1 MLTFLENKIYRLDI
15 PVDEMKKYFLMI
27 FLPSVVLVGIVL
39 LIFYVSF
46 TRIEGK
52 ILEKNEI
59 RVVQFQSE
67 IMHKALNAIVSD
79 LLFLSGQTI
88 LQKLAKE
95 KKATSRKIVANE
107 YLSFSKNKRTYD
119 QIRFLDMNGTEIV
132 RVNFNHG
139 QPRIVLAEALQNK
152 AKRHYFENTLQRKR
166 GDVFISP
173 FDLNLENGEIENPAK
188 PVIRFGTP
196 VFDGA
201 NQKSGIVILNYLG
214 AEMLQQLE
222 RLSEGSL
229 GQFVLLNSKGQWLK
243 GLNPEDDW
251 GYIYKKKTMQALDDS
266 FPDAWWQINQA
277 GSGQFYTAK
286 GLFTFETI
294 LKPLS
299 DFDSNLSG
307 SHSWKVVSYVPPE
320 LLNTRFHQ
328 LLFGLLIL
336 YGLLSIGLSLLS
348 WYFATALMHRKT
360 EALKRQQTEKDLKL
374 SLQEKVVL
382 LQEIHH
388 RVKNNLQVISS
399 LLKIQARYIE
409 DKETLAIFQESK
421 DRIHAMS
428 AIHETLYQSD
438 DLANIHTKDYIKK
451 LVDNLFLSYGLDE
464 IVSIIE
470 VQDIPLRVDDAIS
483 CGLIINELVSN
494 SLKYAFSGVQKGK
507 ITIMMSMN
515 ADSKILLTVS
525 DNGVGLPEN
534 LDITTN
540 KTMGLRLVHLMVD
553 ELQGDIQVDK
563 HKGTQFQIQ
572 FVLTQPVVASNSQE

>member
-1 MLTFLENKIYRLDI
+1 LLTFLEIKIYRLEI
-15 PVDEMKKYFLMI
+15 PVDEMIKYFLMI
-27 FLPSVVLVGIVL
+27 FLPSVALVGIVL

-88 LQKLAKE
+88 LLKLAKE

-119 QIRFLDMNGTEIV
+119 QIRFLDVNGTEMV
-132 RVNFNHG
+132 RVNFNQG

-152 AKRHYFENTLQRKR
+152 AKRHYFEKTLQRKR
-166 GDVFISP
+166 GGVFVSP
-173 FDLNLENGEIENPAK
+173 FDLNLDNGEIENPAK

-196 VFDGA
+196 VFDEA

-251 GYIYKKKTMQALDDS
+251 GFMYKKNKMQALGDS
-266 FPDAWWQINQA
+266 FPEAWSKLAQSN
-277 GSGQFYTAK
+277 SGQFYTAK

-307 SHSWKVVSYVPPE
+307 SHSWKIVSYVSPK
-320 LLNTRFHQ
+320 LLDTRFRQ

-336 YGLLSIGLSLLS
+336 FGLLSVGLALLS
-348 WYFATALMHRKT
+348 WYLAVALMHRKT

-409 DKETLAIFQESK
+409 DKETLAIFQSVFLRGFE
-421 DRIHAMS
+421 
-428 AIHETLYQSD
+428 
-438 DLANIHTKDYIKK
+438 K
-451 LVDNLFLSYGLDE
+451 L
-464 IVSIIE
+464 
-470 VQDIPLRVDDAIS
+470 
-483 CGLIINELVSN
+483 
-494 SLKYAFSGVQKGK
+494 
-507 ITIMMSMN
+507 
-515 ADSKILLTVS
+515 
-525 DNGVGLPEN
+525 
-534 LDITTN
+534 
-540 KTMGLRLVHLMVD
+540 
-553 ELQGDIQVDK
+553 
-563 HKGTQFQIQ
+563 
-572 FVLTQPVVASNSQE
+572 